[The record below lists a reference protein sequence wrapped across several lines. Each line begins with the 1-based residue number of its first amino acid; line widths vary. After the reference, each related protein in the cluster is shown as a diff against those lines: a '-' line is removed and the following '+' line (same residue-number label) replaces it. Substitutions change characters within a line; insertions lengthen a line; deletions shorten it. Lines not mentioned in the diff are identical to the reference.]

1 MTVQKMTEITEK
13 QTQKQK
19 QKKILLKT
27 AITYFQPGVNLTW
40 FTDFGYFN
48 FSEIP
53 DKIEYDNLLT
63 SISGFNDNDKSLFN
77 SMIINNINCVSKR
90 FLTNLNEDTVNYI
103 KEYIQIDLTM
113 IYKIFKMY
121 WLKEYLDIFNHRE
134 TYLKNKANR
143 LEFNTRE
150 YQNVNYALKMVRR
163 DRKKLEKNKMFF

>member
-27 AITYFQPGVNLTW
+27 AIIYFQPGVNLTW

-77 SMIINNINCVSKR
+77 SMIINNINCVS
-90 FLTNLNEDTVNYI
+90 
-103 KEYIQIDLTM
+103 
-113 IYKIFKMY
+113 
-121 WLKEYLDIFNHRE
+121 
-134 TYLKNKANR
+134 
-143 LEFNTRE
+143 
-150 YQNVNYALKMVRR
+150 
-163 DRKKLEKNKMFF
+163 